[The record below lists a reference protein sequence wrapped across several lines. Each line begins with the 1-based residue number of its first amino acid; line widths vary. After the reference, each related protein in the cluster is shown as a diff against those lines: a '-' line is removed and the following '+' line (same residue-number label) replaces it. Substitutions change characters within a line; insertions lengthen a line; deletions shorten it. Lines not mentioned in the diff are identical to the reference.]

1 MGLFPCSECAAKD
14 ARDAAR
20 TEHVAFLQG
29 LIRDLQ
35 AKLLEALVPGG
46 NARIAAAERLAATP
60 AAPPR
65 EPRKKPEPDLERKQ
79 LAPLPGHD

>member
-14 ARDAAR
+14 AREQAR
-20 TEHVAFLQG
+20 AEHVAYLQG
-29 LIRDLQ
+29 LVKDLQ
-35 AKLLEALVPGG
+35 TKLLEVATPGA
-46 NARIAAAERLAATP
+46 NARIAAAERLATTP
-60 AAPPR
+60 TAPPR